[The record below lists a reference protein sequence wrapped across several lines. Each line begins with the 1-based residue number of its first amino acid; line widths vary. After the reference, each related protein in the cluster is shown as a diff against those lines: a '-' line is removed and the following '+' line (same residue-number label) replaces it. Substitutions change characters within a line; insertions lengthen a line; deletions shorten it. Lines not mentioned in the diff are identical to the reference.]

1 MPAMAEAAVALV
13 SDMGADSLRRLT
25 AYLGSRAGKFE
36 EPRKLRSAGRG
47 GGPSVGG
54 SRVEQSFTLIFD
66 VYRTIAMLRNDDPKV
81 PLPGSVENV
90 SMEGHRTA
98 EPHASRGEAPDGSS
112 GPPHKPR
119 QRI

>member
-1 MPAMAEAAVALV
+1 LAA
-13 SDMGADSLRRLT
+13 RE
-25 AYLGSRAGKFE
+25 Y
-36 EPRKLRSAGRG
+36 
-47 GGPSVGG
+47 
-54 SRVEQSFTLIFD
+54 EQSFTLIFD

-98 EPHASRGEAPDGSS
+98 EPHASGGEAPDGSS
-112 GPPHKPR
+112 GPPHKPPR